1 MGMFSFR
8 RAKEREAAEK
18 AASIPPVETPKPK
31 RKRQPKTK
39 VSNNPNFFRLN
50 FIYYNFTIFD
60 LSNFSSKKSIIF

>member
-31 RKRQPKTK
+31 RKSKLKETPDG
-39 VSNNPNFFRLN
+39 NNH
-50 FIYYNFTIFD
+50 
-60 LSNFSSKKSIIF
+60 SSYGGSSERK

>member
-18 AASIPPVETPKPK
+18 AASIPPVETPKTK

-39 VSNNPNFFRLN
+39 ASDNGNNNRSNGGVSLGE
-50 FIYYNFTIFD
+50 
-60 LSNFSSKKSIIF
+60 

>member
-31 RKRQPKTK
+31 RKRQPKPKK
-39 VSNNPNFFRLN
+39 VSDNGNHDSCDSG
-50 FIYYNFTIFD
+50 IGD
-60 LSNFSSKKSIIF
+60 GE

>member
-31 RKRQPKTK
+31 RKRQPKPKK
-39 VSNNPNFFRLN
+39 VSDNGNLDS
-50 FIYYNFTIFD
+50 IDGGI
-60 LSNFSSKKSIIF
+60 SNRE